1 MANKVAN
8 FITFSI
14 DEKWSNEKVDQVE
27 KVQSS
32 NNFVGAFRSS
42 EKVPVA
48 ICQPNYNLVCF
59 SFI

>member
-1 MANKVAN
+1 MANKVGN

-14 DEKWSNEKVDQVE
+14 DEKWSNEKVEKVE

-32 NNFVGAFRSS
+32 NNFVGAFKSS
-42 EKVPVA
+42 AKVSVA
-48 ICQPNYNLVCF
+48 ICQPDYNLVCF